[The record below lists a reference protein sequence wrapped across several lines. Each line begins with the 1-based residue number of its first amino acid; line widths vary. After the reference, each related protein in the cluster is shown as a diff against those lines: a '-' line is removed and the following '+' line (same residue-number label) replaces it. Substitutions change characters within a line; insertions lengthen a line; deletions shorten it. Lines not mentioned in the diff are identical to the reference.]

1 MSVDGT
7 DFMIDEESPF
17 DPRWFSIKF
26 KNAGVRY
33 EIGICIQ
40 TGDIV
45 WVNGPFPCGTYPDHV
60 IVNLPGG
67 LEQSLLP
74 GERYLCDGVYR
85 YRPRSVTPTGTHTP
99 LDRMKAEARARHE
112 TVNGRFKRF
121 GVLRQRFRHD
131 RLKHRPCAL
140 SVFTIIQVEMEEESP
155 IFQVQYYDR

>member
-1 MSVDGT
+1 MVSVDGT
-7 DFMIDEESPF
+7 DFMIDEECPF
-17 DPRWFSIKF
+17 NPKWFSIKF

-33 EIGICIQ
+33 EVGIAIQ

-45 WVNGPFPCGTYPDHV
+45 WVNGPFPCGAFPDHV
-60 IVNLPGG
+60 IVALPGG

-85 YRPRSVTPTGTHTP
+85 YRPRATTPTGTHTP

-112 TVNGRFKRF
+112 TINGRFKRI

-131 RLKHRPCAL
+131 
-140 SVFTIIQVEMEEESP
+140 
-155 IFQVQYYDR
+155 